1 MNLPFRYFLLLFSI
15 WLGLRRPAARAQPLT
30 LYQPVAVSGFTD
42 DVVVDGPRPAAQSAT
57 NPVDQGV
64 PNVRWCY
71 TAPSYRTLFGAAPVS
86 ALPATGLIN
95 SGRTPGLH
103 FQLASY
109 VGRNSL
115 RLAGTSTGAL
125 TLATPQPAAAVYVL
139 AACGNGSSPVSVTV
153 TFSDQTTQTFAA
165 VVPDWYGGAN
175 YAIQGVSRVNFD
187 TNVIENNTTDP
198 RMYEVRLPLAPAN
211 AGKLVQRLTFA
222 KTSAR
227 PAPILNVMAISLEL
241 PCALPSGTLTASA
254 GPVCPGQPATLTALL
269 MGGRSSNSQWQ
280 ASTDNGMTWA
290 DIPGATQLTYTTAP
304 LTSAQYRLRIAC
316 PTSSALLGPVSV
328 AVTTAGPPAT
338 LAYAQASVCQRDGS
352 GPAVVFG
359 PGGGRFSAPTGLA
372 LDAATGRVAPAASVP
387 GTYAV
392 TYTAPGLCPGT
403 ATATLTVRA
412 PVVATVAF
420 AASVFCT
427 AAANP
432 TPVAQPLGGTFSGG
446 AGLALDAAT
455 GTIDLA
461 RTPAGTY
468 PVAYS
473 IAGNCGSTATTEVT
487 ITSSTPPVFPNVI
500 TPGPDRLNQSL
511 TFRLTGVREYTLQVF
526 SRWGRLV
533 WQSHDPTQAWT
544 ADESTAGTYFYRVV
558 YTDCTNRPQAYRGW
572 VEVIK

>member
-1 MNLPFRYFLLLFSI
+1 MNLPFLSLLLLFTAG
-15 WLGLRRPAARAQPLT
+15 LGLRSPAARAQT

-42 DVVVDGPRPAAQSAT
+42 DVVVDGRRPAAQSAT

-71 TAPSYRTLFGAAPVS
+71 TAPSYRTVFGAAPVS
-86 ALPATGLIN
+86 ALPATGLI
-95 SGRTPGLH
+95 SSVRTPGLR

-109 VGRNSL
+109 EGRNSL

-139 AACGNGSSPVSVTV
+139 AACGNGSSPVSITV
-153 TFSDQTTQTFAA
+153 TFADQTTQTFAA

-187 TNVIENNTTDP
+187 TNAIENNLTDP
-198 RMYEVRLPLAPAN
+198 RLYEVRLPLAPAN

-222 KTSAR
+222 KSSAG

-241 PCALPSGTLTASA
+241 PCALPGGTLTASA
-254 GPVCPGQPATLTALL
+254 GPVCPGQPVVLTALL
-269 MGGRSSNSQWQ
+269 VGGRSFSSQWQ

-290 DIPGATQLTYTTAP
+290 DIAGATQLTYTAAP
-304 LTSAQYRLRIAC
+304 LAGTQYRLRIAC
-316 PTSSALLGPVSV
+316 PTSSALLGPVAV
-328 AVTTAGPPAT
+328 AVTAAGPPAT
-338 LAYAQASVCQRDGS
+338 LAYSRGSVCQRDIS
-352 GPAVVFG
+352 GPTVVFG
-359 PGGGRFSAPTGLA
+359 PGGGRFSAPPGLA
-372 LDAATGRVAPAASVP
+372 LDAATGRVAPAASAP
-387 GTYAV
+387 GTYII
-392 TYTAPGLCPGT
+392 TYTAPGLCPGK
-403 ATATLTVRA
+403 ATATLTVLA
-412 PVVATVAF
+412 PVVATVAY
-420 AASVFCT
+420 AAPAFCT
-427 AAANP
+427 AAAHP

-446 AGLALDAAT
+446 AGLALDPAT

-468 PVAYS
+468 PVTYS
-473 IAGNCGSTATTEVT
+473 IAGNCGSTATTQVT
-487 ITSSTPPVFPNVI
+487 ITGNTPPVFPNVI

-511 TFRLTGVREYTLQVF
+511 TFRLTDVREYTLQVF

-533 WQSHDPTQAWT
+533 WQSHDPTQGWT
-544 ADESTAGTYFYRVV
+544 ADESSAGTYFYRVV
-558 YTDCTNRPQAYRGW
+558 YTDCANRPQAYRGW